1 MWNLFKVTGVFIVNL
16 DQISHIV
23 LVILLLTLKKQ
34 KLAGNIGKEGQQL
47 LLKKMNQNFPQEEKL
62 ELENTTHHNIEMS
75 KQF

>member
-1 MWNLFKVTGVFIVNL
+1 M
-16 DQISHIV
+16 
-23 LVILLLTLKKQ
+23 ILLLTLNKQ
-34 KLAGNIGKEGQQL
+34 KLAGNIRKEGQQL